1 MLVKM
6 NTSKDDLAMRKSGKP
21 LHHPA
26 RWLLSDGRIIT
37 VDNSRRFHSLIHM
50 RHVLAILGCGLAL
63 ISGAGLAAP
72 LPSQIIYQNH
82 FESPASTEGWQGKWS
97 EGEGFNSARS
107 ALFQQAAD
115 RTNQSVIARLA
126 LPLEQVR
133 GTVLR
138 VSAQVKAEGVTAKP
152 NPWNGIKLMLAIE
165 SPSGNQWPQASVE
178 TGTFDWR
185 RAAMTARIPTN
196 ATAVWLTLGM
206 ERVAGKVWFDEVT
219 VTVAKTLPRQLPPP
233 FAGPVYKGHDLPR
246 LRGAMIHP
254 NINEEGLRTLG
265 HEWQA
270 NVIRWQLIRQGRAG
284 QVNQVQDF
292 DAWVEGELKKLDAAL
307 PLCRKYGLYVVLD
320 LHSPPGGKATAGGY
334 IGSDHLLF
342 TDRAAQDKFVEF
354 WRRTA
359 RRYKDAEVI
368 WGFDLVNEPVEDYVE
383 EGCDDWPALAER
395 AARAIRAEDPNRTI
409 IVEPSP
415 WGGPQGLAEFVPLP
429 LPKIVYSVHMYIPH
443 RFTHQNVHGP
453 SEPVMYPGQAEGK
466 YWDARQLEAALQPV
480 IDFQR
485 RYNVHIYIGEFS
497 AIRWAPEGSA
507 YRYLKDVIDIFEK
520 HGWDWSYHAFRE
532 WQGWSVEHD
541 ENRANTRPA
550 AQPTDRQ
557 KLLQE
562 WFAKNRK
569 PAWAGK

>member
-1 MLVKM
+1 
-6 NTSKDDLAMRKSGKP
+6 MR
-21 LHHPA
+21 
-26 RWLLSDGRIIT
+26 LLWIGM
-37 VDNSRRFHSLIHM
+37 V
-50 RHVLAILGCGLAL
+50 VLALPWSAL
-63 ISGAGLAAP
+63 PAAP
-72 LPSQIIYQNH
+72 VRGEVVYTND
-82 FESPASTEGWQGKWS
+82 FETPASLQGWQGRWES
-97 EGEGFNSARS
+97 DAGYQGGRA
-107 ALFQQAAD
+107 ALFQQAPGL
-115 RTNQSVIARLA
+115 TNQSVTARLA
-126 LPLEQVR
+126 LPLEKVR

-138 VSAQVKAEGVTAKP
+138 VSAQVKAEGVTPKP

-165 SPSGNQWPQASVE
+165 SPAGNQWPQASVE

-185 RAAMTARIPTN
+185 RVSMTARIPAN
-196 ATAVWLTLGM
+196 ATQVWLVLGM
-206 ERVAGKVWFDEVT
+206 ERVAGKVWLDDVG
-219 VTVAKTLPRQLPPP
+219 VSVAKTLPAQLPPP
-233 FAGPVYKGHDLPR
+233 FPGPMYRGHDLPR

-265 HEWQA
+265 QA
-270 NVIRWQLIRQGRAG
+270 WNANLIRWQLIRSGRSG
-284 QVNQVQDF
+284 QVNEVQDF
-292 DAWVEGELKKLDAAL
+292 DAWAEGELKKLDAAL

-320 LHSPPGGKATAGGY
+320 LHSPPGGRATAGGY
-334 IGSDHLLF
+334 IGSDHRLF
-342 TDRAAQDKFVEF
+342 TERAAQDKFVEF
-354 WRRTA
+354 WQRTA
-359 RRYKDAEVI
+359 RRYKGVDVI

-383 EGCDDWPALAER
+383 EGRDDWAALAER
-395 AARAIRAEDPNRTI
+395 AARAIRAEDPRRTI

-415 WGGPQGLAEFVPLP
+415 WGGPQGLADFVPLP
-429 LPKIVYSVHMYIPH
+429 LSNIVYSVHMYIPH

-453 SEPVMYPGQAEGK
+453 SEPILYPGQAEGK

-507 YRYLKDVIDIFEK
+507 YRYLKDVIEIFEK

-550 AQPTDRQ
+550 AQPTERQ
-557 KLLQE
+557 KLLME